1 MSKLEF
7 YCRPLVAFDAN
18 KTEHRSYYHQF
29 LEKQGWGWCP
39 YRFIVPEGTNGNL
52 ISEIQQ
58 QMLAYYVKKEF
69 ETGARI
75 RSKPAVEKQKTVAQ
89 KVKKTVDKQP
99 KE

>member
-7 YCRPLVAFDAN
+7 YCRPLIAFDATN
-18 KTEHRSYYHQF
+18 AEHRSYYYQF
-29 LEKQGWGWCP
+29 LERQGWGWCP

-58 QMLAYYVKKEF
+58 QMLAYYVRKEF

-75 RSKPAVEKQKTVAQ
+75 RSKAVQKTVVQ
-89 KVKKTVDKQP
+89 KTKKTVDKAP